1 MTKILTYKMFES
13 MENDEQILLN
23 VIIPFSIKKYYE
35 LSKWAKKK
43 IKQECPQLKQIFV
56 TIHQDKW
63 EIVFVSPELRDNK
76 AFILIQDVLYKVI
89 REECI
94 KNNIEFYGIITRSI
108 ITKYDLNNKYILYD
122 AIKNEQIKYENN

>member
-43 IKQECPQLKQIFV
+43 INEECPQLKQIFV

-63 EIVFVSPELRDNK
+63 ELVFVSPELRDNK
-76 AFILIQDVLYKVI
+76 AFILIQYALHKSL

-94 KNNIEFYGIITRSI
+94 KNGIEFFGITTRPL
-108 ITKYDLNNKYILYD
+108 ITKDEINNKYILYD
-122 AIKNEQIKYENN
+122 IMNYN